1 MPQVDDE
8 DKSRRVAV
16 VPHFVLERV
25 VKHNELAL
33 APRPAKHTHIPI
45 KCTSTT
51 AISESRS
58 CANLVSSATR
68 MRGPSGTTRPRCARR
83 RQLVGPQCGH
93 TCTPGC
99 ITENL
104 ICKARQR
111 AVIDPKSSG
120 LLHSWSRTWPRR
132 HPIASGIFDTSSQ
145 VFGVLRQFFAS
156 FRPETEKENT
166 VFVNALHILQV
177 HLIICVGTNLA
188 GRA

>member
-33 APRPAKHTHIPI
+33 APRPAKHTHIPVPI

-68 MRGPSGTTRPRCARR
+68 MRGPAGTTRPRCARR

-104 ICKARQR
+104 ICNAKQR

-120 LLHSWSRTWPRR
+120 LLHSWFSHLAASTSNCIRNFR
-132 HPIASGIFDTSSQ
+132 HEFTGFWC
-145 VFGVLRQFFAS
+145 F
-156 FRPETEKENT
+156 ET
-166 VFVNALHILQV
+166 VFRIFS
-177 HLIICVGTNLA
+177 T
-188 GRA
+188 